1 MTYRE
6 ALRNSLERIEDI
18 NMIPLSLPHYV
29 MSMAAILNVVTANIL
44 KETKSD
50 DEKLKTSIK
59 DVNNV
64 YTLNDLLN
72 SIRVGNQLQDFTQW
86 LLDQDIKECE
96 DDVWYGVS
104 MLGDKWN
111 EFAKSKGE
119 RE

>member
-50 DEKLKTSIK
+50 DEKLK
-59 DVNNV
+59 
-64 YTLNDLLN
+64 
-72 SIRVGNQLQDFTQW
+72 
-86 LLDQDIKECE
+86 
-96 DDVWYGVS
+96 GV
-104 MLGDKWN
+104 
-111 EFAKSKGE
+111 A
-119 RE
+119 